1 MKSLEEKGSA
11 FMRLVRILEVLRQ
24 KCPWDRKQT
33 WESLRIL
40 TIEELYELVDAIDGC
55 DVEGVKEEIGDLMM
69 HMVFYARIAEERGWF
84 DVADALHRVCDK
96 LERRHPHIFGDLKV
110 DSAEEVKQNWE
121 RIKLKEGK
129 KSLLDGVP
137 RALPALVKAYRLQEK
152 TAQVGFEWENPQQVW
167 DKVQEELRELQEAV
181 QSGDQEAIHNEYGDV
196 LFALVNYARFIGVD
210 PEAALESVNRRF
222 KERFEYIEQHAPKPL
237 HEMSL
242 DEMDQLWKEAKQH
255 EK

>member
-1 MKSLEEKGSA
+1 MKSLEEKGRA
-11 FMRLVRILEVLRQ
+11 FMRLVRILETLRRQ
-24 KCPWDRKQT
+24 CPWDRKQT

-40 TIEELYELVDAIDGC
+40 TIEELYELVDAIDEH
-55 DVEGVKEEIGDLMM
+55 DIEGVQEEIGDLMM

-129 KSLLDGVP
+129 RSLLDGVP

-152 TAQVGFEWENPQQVW
+152 TAQVGFEWDSPQQVW

-181 QSGDQEAIHNEYGDV
+181 QTGDQEAIHNEYGDV

>member
-1 MKSLEEKGSA
+1 MKSLEEKGRA
-11 FMRLVRILEVLRQ
+11 FMRLVRILETLRRQ
-24 KCPWDRKQT
+24 CPWDRKQT

-40 TIEELYELVDAIDGC
+40 TIEELYELVDAIDEH
-55 DVEGVKEEIGDLMM
+55 DIEGVQEEIGDLMM

-84 DVADALHRVCDK
+84 DVAGALHRVCDK

-129 KSLLDGVP
+129 RSLLDGVP

-152 TAQVGFEWENPQQVW
+152 TAQVGFEWDSPQQVW

-181 QSGDQEAIHNEYGDV
+181 QTGDQEAIHNEYGDV

>member
-121 RIKLKEGK
+121 RLKLKEGK

-152 TAQVGFEWENPQQVW
+152 TAQVGFEWESPQQVW

-181 QSGDQEAIHNEYGDV
+181 QSGDHDTIHNEYGDV

-242 DEMDQLWKEAKQH
+242 DEMDQLWNQAKQR